1 MTTSMQQ
8 PTMNEFYH
16 SFSLED
22 YPFNL
27 YTAENELSY
36 LADLFVH
43 PLNYDAIKS
52 SFVGNRSIIIRGNR
66 GTGKTALLLDLQNNT
81 SKDSFSCVI
90 DDYSDLTLSPTVR
103 EYYELILANI
113 TSTLFNKLFDE
124 KDRLKK
130 LNKDDKLLLSF
141 LLSEYTNQ
149 VTQAELVR
157 KIEAIQ
163 LPGWKRLLKGKADLI
178 RAVCNYGLTLG
189 LNIVNDVI
197 RNYFS
202 GLPPIQE
209 SQIRD
214 IAPQF
219 NLAVESEF
227 NTNDASYKF
236 LLRVCALVKKLGY
249 DRISVFFDKFDE
261 DSRMENN
268 AEIISEFIS
277 HLLTDKKLLE
287 NPSIQIVVSVWEVPF
302 SRLTSIVRTQ
312 KHYCP
317 QLNWTIEKLSDA
329 LNRRISVFSHG
340 EISNYRNMFSSNV
353 DENCFNSIFE
363 LSNGNPRDLWH
374 IFDHI
379 FHSQYEIDPLS
390 TKLSSEAVMNGLTNF
405 VMNFNFYEYYP
416 RKSNAKANTMD
427 VYSYIKH
434 LLKLSDKKFTKNQL
448 NALAQTGSSTN
459 NYVIGMENI
468 GLIAKT
474 SEKLN
479 GGVLY
484 QIKDPKV
491 IYAIQNGLDISR

>member
-1 MTTSMQQ
+1 M
-8 PTMNEFYH
+8 
-16 SFSLED
+16 
-22 YPFNL
+22 
-27 YTAENELSY
+27 
-36 LADLFVH
+36 
-43 PLNYDAIKS
+43 
-52 SFVGNRSIIIRGNR
+52 
-66 GTGKTALLLDLQNNT
+66 
-81 SKDSFSCVI
+81 I
-90 DDYSDLTLSPTVR
+90 DDYSDLPLSPTVST
-103 EYYELILANI
+103 YYKLILSNI
-113 TSTLFNKLFDE
+113 ASTLFNKLFDE
-124 KDRLKK
+124 KERLKK
-130 LNKDDKLLLSF
+130 LNKNDKLILSL
-141 LLSEYTNQ
+141 LLSEYTDQ
-149 VTQAELVR
+149 VTLAELIR

-163 LPGWKRLLKGKADLI
+163 LPGWKRFIKNKGDLV
-178 RAVCNYGLTLG
+178 RAILNYGLTAG

-197 RNYFS
+197 RNYYS

-219 NLAVESEF
+219 NIAVESEF
-227 NTNDASYKF
+227 NVTDASYKF
-236 LLRVCALVKKLGY
+236 LLCVCALIKKLGY

-268 AEIISEFIS
+268 AEIIAEFIS
-277 HLLTDKKLLE
+277 PLLTDNKLLE
-287 NPSIQIVVSVWEVPF
+287 NSSIQIVVSVWEVPF
-302 SRLTSIVRTQ
+302 SRLTSAVRTQ

-317 QLNWTIEKLSDA
+317 QLNWTAGKLADA
-329 LNRRISVFSHG
+329 LNTRVSVFSQG
-340 EISNYRNMFSSNV
+340 KISNYRAMFSSGI
-353 DENCFNSIFE
+353 DESYFDSIFE

-379 FHSQYEIDPLS
+379 FRAQYEIDPL
-390 TKLSSEAVMNGLTNF
+390 TNKLSAEAVIKGLTDF

-434 LLKLSDKKFTKNQL
+434 LLKLTDEKFTKNQL
-448 NALAQTGSSTN
+448 NELAKTGSSTT
-459 NYVIGMENI
+459 NYVIGMESI

-491 IYAIQNGLDISR
+491 VYAMRNGLDISR

>member
-1 MTTSMQQ
+1 
-8 PTMNEFYH
+8 
-16 SFSLED
+16 
-22 YPFNL
+22 
-27 YTAENELSY
+27 
-36 LADLFVH
+36 
-43 PLNYDAIKS
+43 
-52 SFVGNRSIIIRGNR
+52 
-66 GTGKTALLLDLQNNT
+66 
-81 SKDSFSCVI
+81 
-90 DDYSDLTLSPTVR
+90 
-103 EYYELILANI
+103 
-113 TSTLFNKLFDE
+113 
-124 KDRLKK
+124 
-130 LNKDDKLLLSF
+130 
-141 LLSEYTNQ
+141 
-149 VTQAELVR
+149 
-157 KIEAIQ
+157 
-163 LPGWKRLLKGKADLI
+163 
-178 RAVCNYGLTLG
+178 
-189 LNIVNDVI
+189 
-197 RNYFS
+197 
-202 GLPPIQE
+202 
-209 SQIRD
+209 
-214 IAPQF
+214 
-219 NLAVESEF
+219 
-227 NTNDASYKF
+227 
-236 LLRVCALVKKLGY
+236 
-249 DRISVFFDKFDE
+249 
-261 DSRMENN
+261 MENN

-277 HLLTDKKLLE
+277 PLLTDNKLLE